1 MSKIKQRAI
10 SVLVARA
17 AVYQQKSDSGCRAA
31 TTLVDLSE
39 VFLSF
44 TIVPEDFIYRMIVK
58 PKLIVEIKKMIDMN
72 KIIVKI
78 KQKNIQQFSYL

>member
-1 MSKIKQRAI
+1 MAHFLLGGNER
-10 SVLVARA
+10 L
-17 AVYQQKSDSGCRAA
+17 
-31 TTLVDLSE
+31 LVDLSE

-78 KQKNIQQFSYL
+78 KQKNI